1 MLGGAVSNSG
11 TVGRAARYRRA
22 RRGQDITLDFAG
34 DGLTTLKINQ
44 GAANA
49 LIGNTG
55 TLAADG
61 GMVVM
66 SAQTADALVST
77 VINQQGIVRA
87 QSLVEHNGHIML
99 DGGTNGVTQVGGTL
113 DATGGAGTCGRTG
126 ST

>member
-1 MLGGAVSNSG
+1 MLGGSVSNSG
-11 TVGRAARYRRA
+11 TVSARLGTVA
-22 RRGQDITLDFAG
+22 IGAGSDITLDFAG

-61 GMVVM
+61 GTVVM
-66 SAQTADALVST
+66 SAQTADAFAGT

-87 QSLVEHNGHIML
+87 QSIVERNGHICSM
-99 DGGTNGVTQVGGTL
+99 
-113 DATGGAGTCGRTG
+113 AARPA
-126 ST
+126 

>member
-1 MLGGAVSNSG
+1 MAPS
-11 TVGRAARYRRA
+11 RWAPAAN
-22 RRGQDITLDFAG
+22 DITVDFAG

-61 GMVVM
+61 GTVVM
-66 SAQTADALVST
+66 SAQTADALAST

-87 QSLVEHNGHIML
+87 QSLVEHNGHIIL
-99 DGGTNGVTQVGGTL
+99 DGGTAGVTQAGGTL
-113 DATGGAGTCGRTG
+113 DATRRRGIDGRPDRCDRL
-126 ST
+126 